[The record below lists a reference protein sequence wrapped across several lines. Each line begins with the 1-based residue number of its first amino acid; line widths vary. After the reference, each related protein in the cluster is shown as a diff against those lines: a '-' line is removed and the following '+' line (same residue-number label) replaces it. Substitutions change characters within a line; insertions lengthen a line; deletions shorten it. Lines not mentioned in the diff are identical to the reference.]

1 MMKTVKFPN
10 GSIVPAL
17 GQGTWGMGEGISP
30 ADIEADSL
38 RAGLDLGLKLI
49 DTAEM
54 YGNGGSER
62 VVGKALV
69 GRRDDAFVV
78 SKVLPSHASQK
89 GTIEACERSLKN
101 LKIEKIDLYLLHW
114 QSSVPLSETVEALEK
129 LVTQG
134 KIGAWGVSNFDT
146 ALMENLAQI
155 APKGHIATN
164 QILYNLSRRGPEF
177 DLIPWCEN
185 HNIPVMAYSP
195 IEQGRIM
202 KNRDLLD
209 IAGKLNVAPS
219 VLALAWVI
227 RNPLMIA
234 IPKTSSIK
242 HLRENTKAL
251 DLTLDQDVLQR
262 LDKIFL
268 PPTRKQPLEVI

>member
-1 MMKTVKFPN
+1 
-10 GSIVPAL
+10 
-17 GQGTWGMGEGISP
+17 
-30 ADIEADSL
+30 
-38 RAGLDLGLKLI
+38 
-49 DTAEM
+49 
-54 YGNGGSER
+54 
-62 VVGKALV
+62 
-69 GRRDDAFVV
+69 
-78 SKVLPSHASQK
+78 
-89 GTIEACERSLKN
+89 
-101 LKIEKIDLYLLHW
+101 
-114 QSSVPLSETVEALEK
+114 ALEK

-177 DLIPWCEN
+177 DLIPWCED
-185 HNIPVMAYSP
+185 HNIPVMAYAP

-202 KNRDLLD
+202 KNHDLLD

>member
-1 MMKTVKFPN
+1 MMKTVTFPN

-30 ADIEADSL
+30 EDIEADSL

-78 SKVLPSHASQK
+78 SKVLPSHASRK

-146 ALMENLAQI
+146 VLMENLAQI
-155 APKGHIATN
+155 AAKGHIATN

-177 DLIPWCEN
+177 DLIPWCED
-185 HNIPVMAYSP
+185 HNIPVMAYAP

-202 KNRDLLD
+202 KDRDLLEL
-209 IAGKLNVAPS
+209 ARKLNVAPS

-242 HLRENTKAL
+242 HLHENAKAL
-251 DLTLDQDVLQR
+251 ALTLDHDVLR
-262 LDKIFL
+262 ALDKIFL

>member
-1 MMKTVKFPN
+1 MKIVTFPN

-30 ADIEADSL
+30 EDIEADSL

-78 SKVLPSHASQK
+78 SKVLPSHASRK

-155 APKGHIATN
+155 AAKGHIATN

-177 DLIPWCEN
+177 DLIPWCED
-185 HNIPVMAYSP
+185 HNIPVMAYAP

-202 KNRDLLD
+202 KDRDLLEL
-209 IAGKLNVAPS
+209 ARKLNVAPS

-242 HLRENTKAL
+242 HLHENAKAL
-251 DLTLDQDVLQR
+251 ALTLDHDVLR
-262 LDKIFL
+262 ALDKIFL

>member
-1 MMKTVKFPN
+1 MKTVTFPN
-10 GSIVPAL
+10 GAIVPAL

-30 ADIEADSL
+30 EDIEADSL

-78 SKVLPSHASQK
+78 SKVLPSHASRK

-101 LKIEKIDLYLLHW
+101 LKIEQIDLYLLHW

-146 ALMENLAQI
+146 ALMQNLAEI

-185 HNIPVMAYSP
+185 HNITVMAYAP

-202 KNRDLLD
+202 KNRDLLEL
-209 IAGKLNVAPS
+209 AGKLNVAPS

-242 HLRENTKAL
+242 HLRENAKAL
-251 DLTLDQDVLQR
+251 AITLDHEVLQA
-262 LDKIFL
+262 LDEIFL

>member
-1 MMKTVKFPN
+1 MKTVTFPN

-30 ADIEADSL
+30 EDIEADSL

-78 SKVLPSHASQK
+78 SKVLPSHASRK

-146 ALMENLAQI
+146 VLMENLAQI
-155 APKGHIATN
+155 AAKGHIATN

-177 DLIPWCEN
+177 DLIPWCED
-185 HNIPVMAYSP
+185 HNIPVMAYAP

-202 KNRDLLD
+202 KDRDLLEL
-209 IAGKLNVAPS
+209 ARKLNVAPS

-242 HLRENTKAL
+242 HLHENAKAL
-251 DLTLDQDVLQR
+251 ALTLDHDVLR
-262 LDKIFL
+262 ALDKIFL

>member
-1 MMKTVKFPN
+1 MKTVTFPN

-62 VVGKALV
+62 VVGKALA

-78 SKVLPSHASQK
+78 SKVLPSHASRK

-177 DLIPWCEN
+177 DLIPWCED

-202 KNRDLLD
+202 KNHDLLD
-209 IAGKLNVAPS
+209 LAGKLNVAPS

>member
-1 MMKTVKFPN
+1 MKTVTFPD

-78 SKVLPSHASQK
+78 SKVLPSHASRK

-146 ALMENLAQI
+146 ALMQNLAQI

-185 HNIPVMAYSP
+185 HNIPVMAYAP

-202 KNRDLLD
+202 KNHDLLD
-209 IAGKLNVAPS
+209 LAGKLNVAPS

-242 HLRENTKAL
+242 HLRENSKAL
-251 DLTLDQDVLQR
+251 VLTLDHDVLQA

>member
-1 MMKTVKFPN
+1 MKTVTFPN

-78 SKVLPSHASQK
+78 SKVLPSHASRK

-155 APKGHIATN
+155 AAKGHIATN

-185 HNIPVMAYSP
+185 HNIPVMAYAP

>member
-10 GSIVPAL
+10 GSIVPVL
-17 GQGTWGMGEGISP
+17 GQGTWGMGEGISSVE
-30 ADIEADSL
+30 DEANSL

-62 VVGKALV
+62 VVGEALV

-78 SKVLPSHASQK
+78 SKVLPSHASRQ

-114 QSSVPLSETVEALEK
+114 QSSIPLTETVEALER
-129 LVTQG
+129 LVEQG

-146 ALMENLAQI
+146 ALMQKLEDI
-155 APKGHIATN
+155 SPKGHIATD

-177 DLIPWCEN
+177 DLIPWCEKRD
-185 HNIPVMAYSP
+185 IPLMAYAP

-202 KNRDLLD
+202 KNRDLVNL
-209 IAGKLNVAPS
+209 ATKLGVAPS

-234 IPKTSSIK
+234 IPKTSSLE
-242 HLRENTKAL
+242 HLRENVKAV
-251 DLTLDQDVLQR
+251 DLKLNGNVLQE

-268 PPTRKQPLEVI
+268 PPSHKQPLEVI

>member
-1 MMKTVKFPN
+1 MKTVKFPN

-30 ADIEADSL
+30 EDIEADSL

-62 VVGKALV
+62 VVGKALA

-78 SKVLPSHASQK
+78 SKVLPSHASRK

-146 ALMENLAQI
+146 ALMQNLAQI

-177 DLIPWCEN
+177 DLIPWCED
-185 HNIPVMAYSP
+185 HNIPVMAYAP

-202 KNRDLLD
+202 KDRDLLEL
-209 IAGKLNVAPS
+209 ARKLNVAPS

>member
-1 MMKTVKFPN
+1 MKTVTFPN

-30 ADIEADSL
+30 EDIEADSL

-62 VVGKALV
+62 VVGKALA

-78 SKVLPSHASQK
+78 SKVLPSHASRK

-155 APKGHIATN
+155 AAKGHIATN

-177 DLIPWCEN
+177 DLIPWCED

-209 IAGKLNVAPS
+209 LAGKLNVAPS

-227 RNPLMIA
+227 RNRLMIA

-251 DLTLDQDVLQR
+251 ALTLDHDVLQR

>member
-1 MMKTVKFPN
+1 MKTVTFPN

-30 ADIEADSL
+30 EDIEADSL

-78 SKVLPSHASQK
+78 SKVLPSHASRK

-155 APKGHIATN
+155 AAKGHIATN

-177 DLIPWCEN
+177 DLIPWCED
-185 HNIPVMAYSP
+185 HNIPVMAYAP

-202 KNRDLLD
+202 KDRDLLEL
-209 IAGKLNVAPS
+209 ARKLNVAPS

-242 HLRENTKAL
+242 HLHENAKAL
-251 DLTLDQDVLQR
+251 ALTLDHDVLR
-262 LDKIFL
+262 ALDKIFL

>member
-1 MMKTVKFPN
+1 MMKTVTFPN

-30 ADIEADSL
+30 EDIEADSL

-62 VVGKALV
+62 VVGKALA

-78 SKVLPSHASQK
+78 SKVLPSHASRK

-155 APKGHIATN
+155 AAKGHIATN

-251 DLTLDQDVLQR
+251 ALTLDHDVLQR

>member
-1 MMKTVKFPN
+1 MKTVTFPN

-62 VVGKALV
+62 VVGKALA

-78 SKVLPSHASQK
+78 SKVLPSHASRK

-177 DLIPWCEN
+177 DLIPWCED
-185 HNIPVMAYSP
+185 HNIPVMAYAP

-202 KNRDLLD
+202 KNHDLLD
-209 IAGKLNVAPS
+209 LAGKLNVAPS

-251 DLTLDQDVLQR
+251 DLTLDHDVLQA

>member
-10 GSIVPAL
+10 DSIVPVL
-17 GQGTWGMGEGISP
+17 GQGTWGMGEGISSVE
-30 ADIEADSL
+30 DEANSL

-62 VVGKALV
+62 VVGEALV

-78 SKVLPSHASQK
+78 SKVLPSHASRQ

-114 QSSVPLSETVEALEK
+114 QSSVPLTETVEALEK

-134 KIGAWGVSNFDT
+134 KIDAWGVSNFDT
-146 ALMENLAQI
+146 ALMQKLEGI
-155 APKGHIATN
+155 SPKGHIATD

-177 DLIPWCEN
+177 DLIPWCEKR
-185 HNIPVMAYSP
+185 HIPVMAYAP

-202 KNRDLLD
+202 KNRDLIK
-209 IAGKLNVAPS
+209 IAEKLGVAPS

-234 IPKTSSIK
+234 IPKTSSLK
-242 HLRENTKAL
+242 HLRENVKAL
-251 DLTLDQDVLQR
+251 DLELDSNVLQA
-262 LDKIFL
+262 LDEIFL
-268 PPTRKQPLEVI
+268 PPSHKQPLEVI

>member
-1 MMKTVKFPN
+1 MKTVTFPN

-62 VVGKALV
+62 VVGKALA

-78 SKVLPSHASQK
+78 SKVLPSHASRK

-177 DLIPWCEN
+177 DLIPWCED
-185 HNIPVMAYSP
+185 HNIPVMAYAP

-202 KNRDLLD
+202 KNHDLLD
-209 IAGKLNVAPS
+209 LAGKLNVAPS

>member
-1 MMKTVKFPN
+1 MMKTVTFPN

-30 ADIEADSL
+30 EDIEADSL

-78 SKVLPSHASQK
+78 SKVLPSHASRK

-155 APKGHIATN
+155 AAKGHIATN

-177 DLIPWCEN
+177 DLIPWCED
-185 HNIPVMAYSP
+185 HNIPVMAYAP

-227 RNPLMIA
+227 RNRLMIA
-234 IPKTSSIK
+234 IPKTSSIN

-251 DLTLDQDVLQR
+251 DLTLDHDVLR
-262 LDKIFL
+262 ALDKIFL

>member
-10 GSIVPAL
+10 GSIVPVL
-17 GQGTWGMGEGISP
+17 GQGTWGMGEGISSVE
-30 ADIEADSL
+30 DEANSL

-62 VVGKALV
+62 VVGEALV

-78 SKVLPSHASQK
+78 SKVLPSHASRQ

-146 ALMENLAQI
+146 ALMEYLAQI
-155 APKGHIATN
+155 AAKGHIATN

-185 HNIPVMAYSP
+185 HNIPVMAYAP

-202 KNRDLLD
+202 KNRDLLEL
-209 IAGKLNVAPS
+209 AGKLNVAPS

-242 HLRENTKAL
+242 HLRENAKAL
-251 DLTLDQDVLQR
+251 AITLDHEVLQA
-262 LDKIFL
+262 LDEIFL

>member
-1 MMKTVKFPN
+1 MKTVTFPN

-30 ADIEADSL
+30 EDIEADSL

-78 SKVLPSHASQK
+78 SKVLPSHASRT

-101 LKIEKIDLYLLHW
+101 LKIEQIDLYLLHW

-146 ALMENLAQI
+146 ALMQNLAEI

-185 HNIPVMAYSP
+185 HNIPVMAYAP

-202 KNRDLLD
+202 KNRDLLEL
-209 IAGKLNVAPS
+209 AGKLNVAPS

-242 HLRENTKAL
+242 HLRENAKAL
-251 DLTLDQDVLQR
+251 AITLDHEVLQA
-262 LDKIFL
+262 LDEIFL

>member
-1 MMKTVKFPN
+1 MMKTVTFPN

-38 RAGLDLGLKLI
+38 RAGLDHGLKLI

-62 VVGKALV
+62 VVGKALA

-78 SKVLPSHASQK
+78 SKVLPSHASRK

-177 DLIPWCEN
+177 DLIPWCED
-185 HNIPVMAYSP
+185 HNIPVMAYAP

-202 KNRDLLD
+202 KNHDLLD
-209 IAGKLNVAPS
+209 LAGKLNVAPS

-251 DLTLDQDVLQR
+251 ALTLDHDVLQA

>member
-1 MMKTVKFPN
+1 MKTVTFPN
-10 GSIVPAL
+10 GSTVPAL

-30 ADIEADSL
+30 EDIEADSL

-78 SKVLPSHASQK
+78 SKVLPSHASRK

-146 ALMENLAQI
+146 ALMENLAEI
-155 APKGHIATN
+155 AAKGHIATN

-177 DLIPWCEN
+177 DLIPWCED
-185 HNIPVMAYSP
+185 HNIPVMAYAP

-202 KNRDLLD
+202 KNRDLLEL
-209 IAGKLNVAPS
+209 ARKLNVAPS

-242 HLRENTKAL
+242 HLRENAKAL
-251 DLTLDQDVLQR
+251 DLSLDHDVLR
-262 LDKIFL
+262 ALDKIFL

>member
-1 MMKTVKFPN
+1 MKTVKFPN

-30 ADIEADSL
+30 EDIEADSL

-78 SKVLPSHASQK
+78 SKVLPSHASRK

-101 LKIEKIDLYLLHW
+101 LKIEQIDLYLLHW

-146 ALMENLAQI
+146 ALMENLAEI
-155 APKGHIATN
+155 AAKGHIATN

-185 HNIPVMAYSP
+185 HNIPVMAYAP

-202 KNRDLLD
+202 KDRDLLEL
-209 IAGKLNVAPS
+209 ARKLNVAPS

-251 DLTLDQDVLQR
+251 DLSLDQEVLR
-262 LDKIFL
+262 ALDKIFL

>member
-1 MMKTVKFPN
+1 MKTVTFPN

-17 GQGTWGMGEGISP
+17 GQGTWGMGEGLSP

-78 SKVLPSHASQK
+78 SKVLPSHASRK

-177 DLIPWCEN
+177 DLIPWCED
-185 HNIPVMAYSP
+185 HNIPVMAYAP

-202 KNRDLLD
+202 KNHDLLD

-251 DLTLDQDVLQR
+251 DLTLDHDVLQR

>member
-1 MMKTVKFPN
+1 MKTVTFPN

-30 ADIEADSL
+30 EDIEADSL
-38 RAGLDLGLKLI
+38 RAGLNLGLKLI

-62 VVGKALV
+62 VVGKALA

-78 SKVLPSHASQK
+78 SKVLPSHASRK

-101 LKIEKIDLYLLHW
+101 LKIEQIDLYLLHW

-155 APKGHIATN
+155 AAKGHIATN

-177 DLIPWCEN
+177 DLIPWCED
-185 HNIPVMAYSP
+185 HNIPVMAYAP

-202 KNRDLLD
+202 KDRDLLEL
-209 IAGKLNVAPS
+209 ARKLNVAPS

-251 DLTLDQDVLQR
+251 ALTLDHDVLR
-262 LDKIFL
+262 ALDKIFL

>member
-1 MMKTVKFPN
+1 MKTVTFPN

-78 SKVLPSHASQK
+78 SKVLPSHASRK
-89 GTIEACERSLKN
+89 DTIEACERSLKN

-146 ALMENLAQI
+146 ALMQNLAQI
-155 APKGHIATN
+155 AAKGHIATN

-202 KNRDLLD
+202 KNHDLLD
-209 IAGKLNVAPS
+209 LAGKLNVAPS

-227 RNPLMIA
+227 RNRLMIA

>member
-1 MMKTVKFPN
+1 MKTVTFPN
-10 GSIVPAL
+10 CSIVPAL

-30 ADIEADSL
+30 AETEADSL

-78 SKVLPSHASQK
+78 SKVLPSHASRK

-101 LKIEKIDLYLLHW
+101 LKIEQIDLYLLHW

-146 ALMENLAQI
+146 ALMENLAEI

-185 HNIPVMAYSP
+185 HNIPVMAYAP

-202 KNRDLLD
+202 KNHDLLEL
-209 IAGKLNVAPS
+209 AGKLNVAPS

-234 IPKTSSIK
+234 IPKTSSVK
-242 HLRENTKAL
+242 HLRENAKAL
-251 DLTLDQDVLQR
+251 AITLDHEVLQA
-262 LDKIFL
+262 LDEIFL

>member
-1 MMKTVKFPN
+1 MMKTVTFPN

-30 ADIEADSL
+30 EDIEADSL

-78 SKVLPSHASQK
+78 SKVLPSHASRK

-155 APKGHIATN
+155 AAKGHIATN

-177 DLIPWCEN
+177 DLIPWCED
-185 HNIPVMAYSP
+185 HNIPVMAYAP

-202 KNRDLLD
+202 KNRDLLEL
-209 IAGKLNVAPS
+209 AGKLNVAPS

-251 DLTLDQDVLQR
+251 DLSLDQDVLR
-262 LDKIFL
+262 ALDKIFL

>member
-1 MMKTVKFPN
+1 MKTVKFPN
-10 GSIVPAL
+10 GSVVPAL
-17 GQGTWGMGEGISP
+17 GQGTWGMGEGVHP
-30 ADIEADSL
+30 ADVEADSL

-54 YGNGGSER
+54 YGNGGAER

-78 SKVLPSHASQK
+78 SKVLPSHASKQQ
-89 GTIEACERSLKN
+89 TIEACERSLKN
-101 LKIEKIDLYLLHW
+101 LAIEKIDLYLLHW
-114 QSSVPLSETVEALEK
+114 QSSTPLDATVEAFEK
-129 LVTQG
+129 LVSEG

-146 ALMENLAQI
+146 PVMEELEKI
-155 APKGHIATN
+155 SKPGHIATD

-177 DLIPWCEN
+177 DLIGWCEKR
-185 HNIPVMAYSP
+185 HIPLMAYSP

-202 KNRDLLD
+202 KNHDLIKLAEKLD
-209 IAGKLNVAPS
+209 IAPS
-219 VLALAWVI
+219 VLALSWVI
-227 RNPLMIA
+227 RHPLMIA
-234 IPKTSSIK
+234 IPKTSSVK

-251 DLTLDQDVLQR
+251 DLILEKDVLKA
-262 LDKIFL
+262 LDEIFL

>member
-1 MMKTVKFPN
+1 MMKTVTFPN

-62 VVGKALV
+62 VVGKALA

-78 SKVLPSHASQK
+78 SKVLPSHASRK

-202 KNRDLLD
+202 KNHDLLD
-209 IAGKLNVAPS
+209 LAGKLNVAPS

-251 DLTLDQDVLQR
+251 DLTLDQEVLQR

>member
-1 MMKTVKFPN
+1 MMKTVTFPN
-10 GSIVPAL
+10 GSTVPAL

-30 ADIEADSL
+30 EDIEADSL

-78 SKVLPSHASQK
+78 SKVLPSHASRK

-155 APKGHIATN
+155 AAKGHIATN

-177 DLIPWCEN
+177 DLIPWCED
-185 HNIPVMAYSP
+185 HNIPVMAYAP

-202 KNRDLLD
+202 KNHDLLD
-209 IAGKLNVAPS
+209 LARKLNVAPS

-251 DLTLDQDVLQR
+251 DLTLDQDVLR
-262 LDKIFL
+262 ALDKIFL

>member
-1 MMKTVKFPN
+1 MMKTVTFPN

-30 ADIEADSL
+30 EDIEADSL

-78 SKVLPSHASQK
+78 SKVLPSHASRK

-101 LKIEKIDLYLLHW
+101 LKIEQIDLYLLHW

-185 HNIPVMAYSP
+185 HNIPVMAYAP

-202 KNRDLLD
+202 KNHDLLD
-209 IAGKLNVAPS
+209 LARKLNVAPS

-251 DLTLDQDVLQR
+251 DLTLDQDVLR
-262 LDKIFL
+262 ALDKIFL

>member
-1 MMKTVKFPN
+1 MMKTVTFPN

-62 VVGKALV
+62 VVGKALA

-78 SKVLPSHASQK
+78 SKVLPSHASRK

-155 APKGHIATN
+155 AAKGHIATN

-251 DLTLDQDVLQR
+251 ALTLDHDVLQR

>member
-1 MMKTVKFPN
+1 MMKTVTFPN

-30 ADIEADSL
+30 EDIEADSL

-78 SKVLPSHASQK
+78 SKVLPSHASRT

-101 LKIEKIDLYLLHW
+101 LKIEQIDLYLLHW

-146 ALMENLAQI
+146 ALMQNLAEI

-185 HNIPVMAYSP
+185 HNIPVMAYAP

-202 KNRDLLD
+202 KNRDLLEL
-209 IAGKLNVAPS
+209 AGKLNVAPS

-227 RNPLMIA
+227 RNSLMIA

-242 HLRENTKAL
+242 HLRENAKAL
-251 DLTLDQDVLQR
+251 AITLDHEVLQA
-262 LDKIFL
+262 LDEIFL

>member
-1 MMKTVKFPN
+1 MKTVTFPN

-62 VVGKALV
+62 VVGKALA

-78 SKVLPSHASQK
+78 SKVLPSHASRK

-155 APKGHIATN
+155 AAKGHIATN

-202 KNRDLLD
+202 KNHDLLD
-209 IAGKLNVAPS
+209 LAGKLNVAPS
-219 VLALAWVI
+219 ILALAWVI

>member
-1 MMKTVKFPN
+1 MKTVTFPN

-78 SKVLPSHASQK
+78 SKVLPSHASRK

-177 DLIPWCEN
+177 DLIPWCED
-185 HNIPVMAYSP
+185 HNIPVMAYAP

-202 KNRDLLD
+202 KNHDLLD
-209 IAGKLNVAPS
+209 LAGKLNVAPS

-251 DLTLDQDVLQR
+251 DLTLDQEVLQR

>member
-1 MMKTVKFPN
+1 MKTVTFPN

-17 GQGTWGMGEGISP
+17 GQGTWGMGEGLSP

-62 VVGKALV
+62 VVGKALA
-69 GRRDDAFVV
+69 GRCDDAFVV
-78 SKVLPSHASQK
+78 SKVLPSHASRK

-146 ALMENLAQI
+146 ALMQNLAQI

-202 KNRDLLD
+202 KNHDLLD
-209 IAGKLNVAPS
+209 LAGKLNVAPS

-251 DLTLDQDVLQR
+251 DLTLDHDVLQA

>member
-1 MMKTVKFPN
+1 MKTVTFPN

-30 ADIEADSL
+30 EDIEADSL
-38 RAGLDLGLKLI
+38 CAGLDLGLKLI

-78 SKVLPSHASQK
+78 SKVLPSHASRK

-251 DLTLDQDVLQR
+251 DLTLDHDVLQR